1 MKYGLKVLPA
11 LVLLLCGA
19 FQAKASFPTAP
30 DTTRVDVAYGK
41 QDRVE
46 TSSAFSAI
54 SGEELR
60 KSQVSTLSN
69 AFFGRIPGLTAM
81 SKSGEIGYDEA
92 SVWLRGQHTSGDNGF
107 MILVNG
113 YEVSGFNQITA
124 EEIESITYLK
134 DAPALALYGMNG
146 GNGVLLIGLITM
158 FLGALL
164 ALFSVDLKRTLACS
178 SMSQIGFIL
187 VGVAMQGYLDGEN
200 ALAAWGTIL
209 HMLNLSLIHI

>member
-146 GNGVLLIGLITM
+146 GNGVTASSCRSTNPVSRG
-158 FLGALL
+158 
-164 ALFSVDLKRTLACS
+164 RTNMRRCTTRRWPTTGCRPSTPSAS
-178 SMSQIGFIL
+178 WR
-187 VGVAMQGYLDGEN
+187 AT
-200 ALAAWGTIL
+200 ARGTIPI
-209 HMLNLSLIHI
+209 SIRT

>member
-134 DAPALALYGMNG
+134 DAR
-146 GNGVLLIGLITM
+146 
-158 FLGALL
+158 
-164 ALFSVDLKRTLACS
+164 K
-178 SMSQIGFIL
+178 
-187 VGVAMQGYLDGEN
+187 
-200 ALAAWGTIL
+200 AAR
-209 HMLNLSLIHI
+209 